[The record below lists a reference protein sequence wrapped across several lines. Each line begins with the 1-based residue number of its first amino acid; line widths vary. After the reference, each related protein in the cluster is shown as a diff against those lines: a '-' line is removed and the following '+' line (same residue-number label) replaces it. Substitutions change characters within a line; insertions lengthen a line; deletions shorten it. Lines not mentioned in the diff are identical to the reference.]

1 MKHRG
6 LTDGEIAYA
15 GRIFGAAIDY
25 RLVRVTRG
33 SALAFFSAT
42 TLANTINLQAGHF
55 VAGTLKLS
63 DDGLLVLVHE
73 LAHVWQYQHFG
84 FGYIASSLRAQA
96 WAWLTTGSR
105 RSAYDW
111 RKAQERS
118 LPWPHWNAEQQ
129 AQCFS
134 DYNQALR
141 CQIPA
146 KPGSEKL
153 ETIALGRALTSE
165 ALSRQSGKVQQNG

>member
-15 GRIFGAAIDY
+15 DRIFGEAIDY
-25 RLVRVTRG
+25 HLVRVTRG

-42 TLANTINLQAGHF
+42 ALGNTINLQAAHF
-55 VAGTLKLS
+55 EADTLNLS
-63 DDGLLVLVHE
+63 DGGRLVLVHE

-84 FGYIASSLRAQA
+84 LGYIASSLRAQA

-105 RSAYDW
+105 RAAYDW
-111 RKAQERS
+111 RKAQERN
-118 LPWPHWNAEQQ
+118 LPWPRWNAEQQ

-134 DYNQALR
+134 DYNQALQR
-141 CQIPA
+141 QNT
-146 KPGSEKL
+146 GSGDPD
-153 ETIALGRALTSE
+153 TIALVQTILSE
-165 ALSRQSGKVQQNG
+165 ALHQDSSS

>member
-15 GRIFGAAIDY
+15 DRIFGKAIAY

-33 SALAFFSAT
+33 NALAFFSAT
-42 TLANTINLQAGHF
+42 TLGNTINLQAAHF
-55 VAGTLKLS
+55 VANTLDLS
-63 DDGLLVLVHE
+63 DDGRLVLVHE

-105 RSAYDW
+105 RTAHDW
-111 RKAQERS
+111 RRAQERN
-118 LPWPHWNAEQQ
+118 LPWPRWNAEQQ

-134 DYNQALR
+134 DYNEALQR
-141 CQIPA
+141 QNV
-146 KPGSEKL
+146 GSL
-153 ETIALGRALTSE
+153 ELEAVARGRAILSE
-165 ALSRQSGKVQQNG
+165 ALRQDGAS